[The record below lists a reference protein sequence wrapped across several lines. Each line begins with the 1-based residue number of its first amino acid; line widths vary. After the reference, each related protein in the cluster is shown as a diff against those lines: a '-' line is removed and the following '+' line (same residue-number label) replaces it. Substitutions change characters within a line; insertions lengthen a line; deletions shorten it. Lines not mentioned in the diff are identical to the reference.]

1 MRSLRIS
8 TLALGMLIAMLWG
21 WEAERGVRGFV
32 SIYLAPLG
40 IGLLLINVI
49 SQLVAQ
55 YRVHKSTGRE

>member
-8 TLALGMLIAMLWG
+8 TLSLGMLIVMLWG
-21 WEAERGVRGFV
+21 WEARRGVLGFV

-49 SQLVAQ
+49 FQLVAQ
-55 YRVHKSTGRE
+55 YRVHKSAGRQ